1 MAESNGGNGAQ
12 KHSGL
17 LDAIERAPARA
28 HYWAMGLTDEDLRK
42 PLIAV
47 ATTWSETFPCNLNQ
61 RRLAERVKA
70 GIRAVGGTPFEF
82 NSVAVSDNL
91 GMGTEG
97 QRTSLVSREVIADS
111 IELVGRA
118 QAFDGI
124 VCLVGC
130 DKTPPGAGAA
140 TT

>member
-1 MAESNGGNGAQ
+1 MTQADGGNGRA
-12 KHSGL
+12 KHDGM
-17 LDAIERAPARA
+17 LDALERAPARS

-47 ATTWSETFPCNLNQ
+47 ATTWSETMPCNINQ
-61 RRLAERVKA
+61 RRLAEHVKA
-70 GIRAVGGTPFEF
+70 GIRAAGGTPFEF
-82 NSVAVSDNL
+82 NTIAVSDNL

-118 QAFDGI
+118 QPFDGI
-124 VCLVGC
+124 VCLC
-130 DKTPPGAGAA
+130 LLYTSPSPRDRS
-140 TT
+140 